1 MVNKTKIKHYSH
13 GQQNKNTIAM
23 VNKTKNKKHYS
34 HGQQN
39 KHKHDTIQLVEKP
52 FLTLNT

>member
-13 GQQNKNTIAM
+13 GQQNKNKTLAM
-23 VNKTKNKKHYS
+23 VNKTKLKHFS

-39 KHKHDTIQLVEKP
+39 KNK
-52 FLTLNT
+52 TL